1 MTKSCQTEEQ
11 AEVDPVIAASIDGLK
26 ALCEEY
32 KIQASHG
39 LEHALRVLEH
49 ADKALSMADDICEDR
64 KQAVR
69 LAALLHDADDR
80 KLFGKKG
87 EGAKN
92 AERIMQQANAKELVI
107 GDAVRM
113 IGFVSCSANGNSIPE
128 DALHEPELL
137 WPRWADRLEATGE
150 IGIVRCWQ
158 YNCEVGAPLVLSDT
172 PRPKSEDEVWAHA
185 TNERFE
191 RYQTSGGK
199 SNSMLDHYYD
209 KLLRVAC
216 PPFCYVRNGY
226 LEQEMTSRAQPLV
239 QVCLEYG
246 LTGILPLNDE
256 IISDKAQLVQ

>member
-69 LAALLHDADDR
+69 LAALLHDADDSGTLSLSTISSHNSCYSQLTG

-92 AERIMQQANAKELVI
+92 AERIMQQAKAKELVI

-199 SNSMLDHYYD
+199 SNSMLDHYYEAWR
-209 KLLRVAC
+209 KPKSSTV
-216 PPFCYVRNGY
+216 
-226 LEQEMTSRAQPLV
+226 V
-239 QVCLEYG
+239 QGFCLEAR
-246 LTGILPLNDE
+246 T
-256 IISDKAQLVQ
+256 SS